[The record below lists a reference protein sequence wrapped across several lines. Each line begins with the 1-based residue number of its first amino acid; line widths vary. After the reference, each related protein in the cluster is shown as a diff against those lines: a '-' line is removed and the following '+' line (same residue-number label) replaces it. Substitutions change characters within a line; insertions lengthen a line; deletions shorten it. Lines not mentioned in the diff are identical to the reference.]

1 MSVYMGVFSVRTTY
15 LKVYRASRI
24 QTYSSRFRRLHS
36 HTGPDTQRPSF
47 GISFDIDGVLIRG
60 GKAIGGSPQALR
72 RLYGDDG
79 TLKIPYIFL
88 TNGGGVPESKRA
100 SELSELLG
108 VQISPLQVVQ
118 GHSPFRDLVSRFGN
132 DLIVAVGKGEPAK
145 VMLEYGFKNV
155 LSIDEYASFFKG
167 IDPLSRYKNWAFK
180 QNNEIMKNM
189 NELDFSYNV
198 NSDAV
203 KGTFIVSDP
212 VDWGRDIQVLCDI
225 LSCGGLPGKEKGHQP
240 ALYFASDDL
249 LYQAE
254 FPAERLGMGAF
265 RIALENIFNSVN
277 GIPLQYTSYGKPN
290 PSVFK
295 NAESVLMQVA
305 STLNGNPDHAGGRTE
320 KENKFRTIYMIGDNP
335 AVDIKG
341 ATKAGYPWF
350 SILIRTGVFKG
361 KDNHPEYPADM
372 VVENVEEAVEY
383 ILKKEAF

>member
-1 MSVYMGVFSVRTTY
+1 MFRT
-15 LKVYRASRI
+15 VYRASRI
-24 QTYSSRFRRLHS
+24 QSYSSRFRRLHS

-79 TLKIPYIFL
+79 
-88 TNGGGVPESKRA
+88 GGFPESKRA

-167 IDPLSRYKNWAFK
+167 IDPLSRYKNWTFM

-212 VDWGRDIQVLCDI
+212 VDWGRDIQVKQ
-225 LSCGGLPGKEKGHQP
+225 S
-240 ALYFASDDL
+240 F
-249 LYQAE
+249 
-254 FPAERLGMGAF
+254 
-265 RIALENIFNSVN
+265 ENIFPDEEVLLGVEAPEDGDFEEYDCKEEKSDDVV
-277 GIPLQYTSYGKPN
+277 S
-290 PSVFK
+290 SEE
-295 NAESVLMQVA
+295 ES
-305 STLNGNPDHAGGRTE
+305 S
-320 KENKFRTIYMIGDNP
+320 
-335 AVDIKG
+335 
-341 ATKAGYPWF
+341 
-350 SILIRTGVFKG
+350 
-361 KDNHPEYPADM
+361 
-372 VVENVEEAVEY
+372 
-383 ILKKEAF
+383 KK